1 MGCSNGRNRQ
11 GLETGMTEKRKFQIL
26 FVDDEK
32 NVLDGLRRPLRTM
45 RKQWDMHFATSGR
58 QGLEILARQEMD
70 LVVSDMYMPEMDGAE
85 FLRQVMEQYPN
96 TIRTILSGHSD
107 KSLILKTLK
116 PAHKFLHKPCSPE
129 TLIAWVKDILFYR
142 QILPSSELREKLNGI
157 GALPGQPLFFALLF
171 DAVAH
176 EDPREVGDIL
186 PYDVNMA
193 ANLLKVT
200 LNTFFTKTQGLP
212 SLSDSAKLIG
222 MDLLYE
228 IVSSRDIFAAYNEI
242 PYNGFSVDNLW
253 RHSLRTARY
262 AALIADFESQ
272 DPSFVNTCYL
282 AGLLHDIGKYL
293 LFTAYPGDYV
303 AILKQ
308 VSGQEQPLWSL
319 ERSALGAC
327 HGMAGAYLM
336 GIWGLPK
343 EIIEAIAFHQRP
355 SVIKRWEVSPLCIVH
370 VANVLDHLFLPL
382 GKDDPLS
389 QLDVAYLQKTISK
402 ETLQRWQKACK
413 TSFSRI
419 AGELDRLHW

>member
-1 MGCSNGRNRQ
+1 
-11 GLETGMTEKRKFQIL
+11 MTESQKFQIL

-32 NVLDGLRRPLRTM
+32 NVLDGLRRPLRSM

-58 QGLEILARQEMD
+58 QGLAILAQQEMD
-70 LVVSDMYMPEMDGAE
+70 LVVSDMYMPEMDGAA
-85 FLRQVMEQYPN
+85 FLRQVMEHYPN

-129 TLIAWVKDILFYR
+129 TLIAWVKDILFFR
-142 QILPSSELREKLNGI
+142 QILPSRELREQLNGI

-171 DAVAH
+171 EAIAH
-176 EDPREVGDIL
+176 DDPQEVGEIL

-228 IVSSRDIFAAYNEI
+228 IVSSKDIFAAYNEM
-242 PYNGFSVDNLW
+242 PYSGFSIDNLW
-253 RHSLRTARY
+253 RHCLRTARY
-262 AALIADFESQ
+262 AAIIAALESA
-272 DPSFVNTCYL
+272 DSSFVNKCYL

-293 LFTAYPGDYV
+293 LITTYPGDYASV
-303 AILKQ
+303 LKHAP
-308 VSGQEQPLWSL
+308 SQEQPLWAL
-319 ERSALGAC
+319 ERAALGAC
-327 HGMAGAYLM
+327 HGMVGAYLM

-343 EIIEAIAFHQRP
+343 EIVEAIAFHERP
-355 SVIKRWEVSPLCIVH
+355 SAIKRWEVSPLCIVH
-370 VANVLDHLFLPL
+370 VANVLDHLFLRMGKNDPL
-382 GKDDPLS
+382 G
-389 QLDVAYLQKTISK
+389 QLDVTFLQQTISK
-402 ETLQRWQKACK
+402 EKLQRWQKACK
-413 TSFSRI
+413 KFFSQ
-419 AGELDRLHW
+419 AASELTLLHW